1 MYNINMQNKR
11 LHECFTHLIL
21 YIYTYYSSIITSDLV
36 LAFEDFSNKMSND
49 KLHKNTLNLV
59 RTHH

>member
-11 LHECFTHLIL
+11 LYERFAYLIL

-36 LAFEDFSNKMSND
+36 LVSDDFSNKMNND
-49 KLHKNTLNLV
+49 
-59 RTHH
+59 

>member
-11 LHECFTHLIL
+11 SHERFAYLIL

-36 LAFEDFSNKMSND
+36 LVPDDFSNKIN
-49 KLHKNTLNLV
+49 NN
-59 RTHH
+59 